1 MHTTSG
7 TVMKSTGV
15 SYSKSTRMG
24 VHIRVE
30 NVFTFAIGVVNGP
43 SFSDIFSGGVSE

>member
-15 SYSKSTRMG
+15 SYSKCARIG

-30 NVFTFAIGVVNGP
+30 NVFISAIGIVNGL
-43 SFSDIFSGGVSE
+43 SILNVFSGDVSE

>member
-30 NVFTFAIGVVNGP
+30 NVFISAIEAVNGLP
-43 SFSDIFSGGVSE
+43 FSDIFSGGISK